1 MPDAISDILSNR
13 LIVVVA
19 VRVRVPGIVSGTVL
33 DHLLG
38 AIHTAVLSS

>member
-1 MPDAISDILSNR
+1 MPDTVSDILSNR
-13 LIVVVA
+13 LTVVVA
-19 VRVRVPGIVSGTVL
+19 VRVRVLGIVCGTVL